1 MGIEELSELD
11 VVHGIFTLIFVI
23 ISLLVGLRILLKSF
37 EISSGRRVYIAVCIA
52 WMGISTPWFGN
63 SFSFLLFVLGGYRL
77 ELVPYL
83 FLENAFIP
91 LAIMCWIYAFSSL
104 VYPNSVKKMAFI
116 FGVICIAF
124 EIYLIVNLVINPEN
138 IGTLEG
144 NFDSSHTI
152 LPNLFKVFGI
162 FIVLITG
169 VIFANKSMNAD
180 DKSTQWKGRF
190 LLIAMISFT
199 VGAFLDVV
207 LDFTPIELILVRL
220 LLISSAIEYYLGFF
234 LPKFVAKRLLKES

>member
-37 EISSGRRVYIAVCIA
+37 EINYGRREYIAVGIA

-104 VYPNSVKKMAFI
+104 VYPNSVKKMALI
-116 FGVICIAF
+116 FGVICIVF
-124 EIYLIVNLVINPEN
+124 EIYLIANLVINPEN